1 MLTIDQQLKQFGLNE
16 NESRVYLEVLKHG
29 KLAITQLPKLTHI
42 NRTTV
47 YSIAKKLVSM
57 GLISEDLGGKIT
69 YLVALPPEHL
79 RDIISKQQDQIDQQK
94 KIVNQLV
101 KVLT

>member
-29 KLAITQLPKLTHI
+29 KLAITQVPKLTHI

-47 YSIAKKLVSM
+47 YSVAKKLVGM

-69 YLVALPPEHL
+69 
-79 RDIISKQQDQIDQQK
+79 
-94 KIVNQLV
+94 
-101 KVLT
+101 